1 MSVELIPGRS
11 RTVAIGAAALAVLLG
26 ALDTYVVVSM
36 IRQIMDDLLIPVN
49 RLERVTPIVTG
60 YLLGYIAA
68 MPLLGQASDRFG
80 RKLVLQSC
88 LAGFLVG
95 SVVTALADDLPMLV
109 AGRVVQGVA
118 SGALLPVTMALAADL
133 WATHKRSNVLGAV
146 GAVQELGSVLGPLY
160 GVAIAGLAVWSSAF
174 GIAGWRGVF
183 WMNVPLG
190 VLAMIAV
197 QVSVSRRDPAH
208 EPVRVDVVGGLL
220 LAVALG
226 LAVVGLY
233 NPDPRTAVLPPWG
246 GPMLVGVGVA
256 TVAFVGWE
264 LRAKTRLI
272 DPVDVQMGAFLAA
285 LGVSGAAGVALMVTL
300 VDVDL
305 FAQSL
310 LDRDDRGAV
319 ILLLRFLA
327 ALPVGALLGGLLA
340 ARLGDR
346 VVAAVGMLL
355 AAAGYFRMA
364 RWPMD
369 VLSVPYQVGPI
380 VVPRLDTDLA
390 VAGLGLGLVIAP
402 LSVAVLRAVSPIQY
416 GIASAGVVVARMA
429 GMLVGVAA
437 LSAWG
442 LHRFH
447 SLTAN
452 LQVPFPVG
460 KPPEQA
466 ARELA
471 EYAGAVDRALV
482 TEYTGIFLI
491 TSVVCAA
498 GALLALFLGR
508 HPAKASDSAENS
520 ITKRS

>member
-1 MSVELIPGRS
+1 MSVELIPRS

-95 SVVTALADDLPMLV
+95 SVVTALADDLPLLV
-109 AGRVVQGVA
+109 SGRVVQGVA

-146 GAVQELGSVLGPLY
+146 GAAQELGSVLGPLY
-160 GVAIAGLAVWSSAF
+160 GVAIASLAVWSSAF

-183 WMNVPLG
+183 WMNLPLG

-197 QVSVSRRDPAH
+197 QVSVPRRDRAH
-208 EPVRVDVVGGLL
+208 EPVRVDVAGGLL

-246 GPMLVGVGVA
+246 GPTLVGVGVA
-256 TVAFVGWE
+256 AIAFVGWE

-346 VVAAVGMLL
+346 VVAAAGMLL

-380 VVPRLDTDLA
+380 AVPRLDTDLA
-390 VAGLGLGLVIAP
+390 IAGLGLGLVIAP
-402 LSVAVLRAVSPIQY
+402 LSVAVLRAVPPSQH
-416 GIASAGVVVARMA
+416 GIASAGVVVARMT

-471 EYAGAVDRALV
+471 EYTGAVDRALLTQY
-482 TEYTGIFLI
+482 TEIFLI

-498 GALLALFLGR
+498 GALLALFLSR
-508 HPAKASDSAENS
+508 QPPKASDSAENS
-520 ITKRS
+520 IAEPA

>member
-1 MSVELIPGRS
+1 MSIELSPRRS
-11 RTVAIGAAALAVLLG
+11 RAVAIGAAALAVLLG

-36 IRQIMDDLLIPVN
+36 FRQIMDDLLIPVN

-80 RKLVLQSC
+80 RKLLLQGC
-88 LAGFLVG
+88 LAGFLIG

-133 WATHKRSNVLGAV
+133 WATHTRSNVLGAV
-146 GAVQELGSVLGPLY
+146 GAAQELGSVLGPLY
-160 GVAIAGLAVWSSAF
+160 GVAIAGLAVWPGAF

-190 VLAMIAV
+190 LLAMIAV
-197 QVSVSRRDPAH
+197 QVSVPRRDRARA
-208 EPVRVDVVGGLL
+208 PVRVDVAGGLL

-246 GPMLVGVGVA
+246 GPMLAGVGVA
-256 TVAFVGWE
+256 TIAFVGWE
-264 LRAKTRLI
+264 LHAKTRLI
-272 DPVDVQMGAFLAA
+272 DPVNVRMGAFLAA
-285 LGVSGAAGVALMVTL
+285 LGVSSAAGVALMVTL

-319 ILLLRFLA
+319 ILLLRFLV
-327 ALPVGALLGGLLA
+327 ALPVGALLGGLLT

-346 VVAAVGMLL
+346 VVAAAGML
-355 AAAGYFRMA
+355 AAAVGYLQMA

-369 VLSVPYQVGPI
+369 VLSASYQLGPI
-380 VVPRLDTDLA
+380 AMPRLDTDLA
-390 VAGLGLGLVIAP
+390 IAGLGLGLVIAP
-402 LSVAVLRAVSPIQY
+402 LSVAVLRAVPSTQH
-416 GIASAGVVVARMA
+416 GIASAGVVVARMT

-471 EYAGAVDRALV
+471 EYTAAVDQALLTQY
-482 TEYTGIFLI
+482 TEIFLI
-491 TSVVCAA
+491 TSAVCVA

-508 HPAKASDSAENS
+508 RPAQAPDSGENS
-520 ITKRS
+520 ITKRT

>member
-1 MSVELIPGRS
+1 VTVELIPGRS

-208 EPVRVDVVGGLL
+208 EPVRVDVAGGLL

-246 GPMLVGVGVA
+246 GPMLIGVGVA

-272 DPVDVQMGAFLAA
+272 DPVDVQTGAFLAA

-346 VVAAVGMLL
+346 VVAAAGMLL

-380 VVPRLDTDLA
+380 AVPRLDTDLA
-390 VAGLGLGLVIAP
+390 IAGLGLGLVIAP
-402 LSVAVLRAVSPIQY
+402 LSVAVLRAVPPSQH
-416 GIASAGVVVARMA
+416 GIASAGVVVARMT

-471 EYAGAVDRALV
+471 EYTGAVDRALL
-482 TEYTGIFLI
+482 TEYTEIFLI

-520 ITKRS
+520 IPKRT